1 MSLSTFEIPSFQID
15 PDGLPPPLLT
25 SEPASFAYN
34 TFKVRIPAI
43 VEETIELNS
52 FPGSIRGALEELR
65 TEIVAGR
72 IRALR
77 EETPDRIFWNQV
89 SAPYIGRSWLDV
101 PWYWAETF
109 FYRRVLEATRY
120 FQPGPWGGFDP
131 YAAKKQTE
139 WEPGAAPETVN
150 NVLEALPDDPYA
162 RFEDLLHASLWGN
175 RTDLSYEVATQR
187 GSTREESSNLL
198 VDDTQRI
205 WRYLNQ
211 GPERRLAIITDNTG
225 TELLFDLA
233 LIDSLLSEGLA
244 GQVVLHLKP
253 QPFFVSD
260 AMPADVESGL
270 KALETGGAAARKLGQ
285 RMRAHLAEERLQ
297 LYSHWLY
304 ATCLFYFQLP
314 ADLVRTLSAMDLVIL
329 KGDVNYRRLL
339 GDAHWPPTVPFEAAT
354 SYFPTSLLTLRTL
367 KAELIVG
374 LREGEAERLGA
385 QDPDWMVNA
394 RRGLI
399 QARF

>member
-1 MSLSTFEIPSFQID
+1 MAVSTFEIPPFQID
-15 PDGLPPPLLT
+15 PETLPPPLHT
-25 SEPASFAYN
+25 SEPDSFAYN
-34 TFKVRIPAI
+34 TFKVRVPGI
-43 VEETIELNS
+43 VEETIQLNS
-52 FPGSIRGALEELR
+52 FPDSIRGELEELR
-65 TEIVAGR
+65 SEIVDGR

-77 EETPDRIFWNQV
+77 ESTADQIFWNQV
-89 SAPYIGRSWLDV
+89 SAPYIGHSWLDV

-131 YAAKKQTE
+131 YAAKKRTE
-139 WEPGAAPETVN
+139 WEPDAAPQTVN
-150 NVLEALPDDPYA
+150 SLLEALPDAPYA

-187 GSTREESSNLL
+187 GSKQEESSNLL
-198 VDDTQRI
+198 VDDSERI
-205 WRYLNQ
+205 WQYLKQ
-211 GPERRLAIITDNTG
+211 RPDRRLAIITDNAG

-233 LIDSLLSEGLA
+233 LTDFLLSEGLA
-244 GQVVLHLKP
+244 RQVVLHLKS

-260 AMPADVESGL
+260 AISADVEAGL
-270 KALETGGAAARKLGQ
+270 QALERGGATARELSQ
-285 RMRAHLAEERLQ
+285 RMQAHRVQGRWQ
-297 LYSHWLY
+297 LDTHWVY

-314 ADLVRTLSAMDLVIL
+314 ADLRQELAAMDLVIL

-339 GDAHWPPTVPFEAAT
+339 GDAHWPPTASFESAT
-354 SYFPTSLLTLRTL
+354 SYFPTALVTLRTL

-374 LREGEAERLGA
+374 LHEGEAQRLAA

>member
-1 MSLSTFEIPSFQID
+1 MYLSTFDIPPFQID
-15 PDGLPPPLLT
+15 PDTLPPLLLT
-25 SEPASFAYN
+25 SEPDSFAYN

-43 VEETIELNS
+43 VEETIQLNS
-52 FPGSIRGALEELR
+52 FPDGIRNALEELR
-65 TEIVAGR
+65 TEIVSGH

-77 EETPDRIFWNQV
+77 EATADQTFWNQV
-89 SAPYIGRSWLDV
+89 SKPYIGRSWLDV

-120 FQPGPWGGFDP
+120 FQAGPRGGFDP
-131 YAAKKQTE
+131 YTAKKRTE
-139 WEPGAAPETVN
+139 WQPDAAPQTVN
-150 NVLEALPDDPYA
+150 DLLDTLPDDAYA

-175 RTDLSYEVATQR
+175 RTDLSYKVATQR
-187 GSTREESSNLL
+187 GSRQEESSNLL

-205 WRYLNQ
+205 WQYLKQ
-211 GPERRLAIITDNTG
+211 GPERRLAIITDNAG

-233 LIDSLLSEGLA
+233 LADFLLSERLA

-260 AMPADVESGL
+260 ATPADVEAGL
-270 KALETGGAAARKLGQ
+270 KALEAGGAAARKLGHGT
-285 RMRAHLAEERLQ
+285 RAHLAEERLQ
-297 LYSHWLY
+297 LHSHWLY

-314 ADLVRTLSAMDLVIL
+314 TDLGHTLGAMDLVIL

-339 GDAHWPPTVPFEAAT
+339 GDAHWSPTASFESAT
-354 SYFPTSLLTLRTL
+354 AYFPTSLLALRTL

-374 LREGEAERLGA
+374 LREGEAQRLAA
-385 QDPDWMVNA
+385 QDPEWMVNA

-399 QARF
+399 QARL

>member
-1 MSLSTFEIPSFQID
+1 VLSTFEIPPFQID
-15 PDGLPPPLLT
+15 PDTLPPPLLT
-25 SEPASFAYN
+25 SEPDSFAYN
-34 TFKVRIPAI
+34 TFKVRVPGI
-43 VEETIELNS
+43 VEETIQLNS
-52 FPGSIRGALEELR
+52 FPDSIRGKLEELR
-65 TEIVAGR
+65 TEIVDGR

-77 EETPDRIFWNQV
+77 EAMPDQVFWNQV
-89 SAPYIGRSWLDV
+89 SAPYIGRNWLDV

-131 YAAKKQTE
+131 YAAKKRTE
-139 WEPGAAPETVN
+139 WEPGAAPQTVN
-150 NVLEALPDDPYA
+150 SLLEALPDDPYA

-187 GSTREESSNLL
+187 GSKQEESSNLL
-198 VDDTQRI
+198 VDDSERV
-205 WRYLNQ
+205 WRYLKQ
-211 GPERRLAIITDNTG
+211 RPDRRLAIITDNAG

-233 LIDSLLSEGLA
+233 LADFLLSEGLA
-244 GQVVLHLKP
+244 HQVVLHLKP

-270 KALETGGAAARKLGQ
+270 QALEKGGAAARKLGQ
-285 RMRAHLAEERLQ
+285 RMRAHRLQ
-297 LYSHWLY
+297 ERWQLDSHWLY

-314 ADLVRTLSAMDLVIL
+314 ADLSQKLSAMDLVIL

-339 GDAHWPPTVPFEAAT
+339 GDAHWPPTASFESAT
-354 SYFPTSLLTLRTL
+354 AYFPTSLLALRTL

-374 LREGEAERLGA
+374 LREGEAQRLAA

-394 RRGLI
+394 QRGLI